1 MSSRNSTLEGV
12 LIGGLI
18 TTIGLMKMKKIVPG
32 KTIIKQQTL
41 SANTTSTLLSP
52 TTYKFAIMLL
62 HGDGD
67 PQVQL
72 TVTVGSNTYTL
83 NGDVQGIELITDEQ
97 VAITASNTDT
107 ANPHNTPT
115 IEIGY
120 LSW

>member
-1 MSSRNSTLEGV
+1 
-12 LIGGLI
+12 
-18 TTIGLMKMKKIVPG
+18 MKKIVSG

-41 SANTTSTLLSP
+41 SADTTLTLLSP

-115 IEIGY
+115 IEIGH

>member
-1 MSSRNSTLEGV
+1 MSSRNSTLEGA

-18 TTIGLMKMKKIVPG
+18 TTIGLMKMKKIVSG

-41 SANTTSTLLSP
+41 SADTTLTLLSP

>member
-1 MSSRNSTLEGV
+1 MSSRNSTLEGA

-18 TTIGLMKMKKIVPG
+18 TTIGLMKMKKIVSG

-52 TTYKFAIMLL
+52 TAYKFAIMLF